1 MLKANPARTK
11 EYLEKYERAKELYL
25 KYNFS
30 LTKAAGKVGIDR
42 RSLSNSLKE
51 EGYEIINKQ
60 NMTKFDDT
68 VFDKIDTEEKAY
80 WLGFLYADGSIS
92 SNRNEIELSLK
103 SSDIEHLE
111 KFKNFLNFS
120 VDKHIFQDS
129 IRCRFQITNKH
140 LKESLINLGC
150 APRKSLIITFPSEN
164 QVPQNLQKDF
174 IRGYIDGDGSIMINT
189 RRNAG
194 RISILG
200 TANMLNGI
208 INSMNWRK
216 TKIHKRDTEKVYT
229 VEWSGFYV
237 TDYLDQLYEN
247 ATIYLDRKY
256 QKYLE
261 IKALT
266 NCRSKE

>member
-11 EYLEKYERAKELYL
+11 EYLEKYEKAKELYL
-25 KYNFS
+25 QHNFS
-30 LTKAAGKVGIDR
+30 LTKAAGEVGIDR
-42 RSLSNSLKE
+42 RSLSNCLKE
-51 EGYEIINKQ
+51 EGYKVINKH
-60 NMTKFDDT
+60 NATKFDET
-68 VFDKIDTEEKAY
+68 VFDKIDNEEKAY
-80 WLGFLYADGSIS
+80 WLGFLYADGSIGS
-92 SNRNEIELSLK
+92 TRNDIELSLK
-103 SSDIEHLE
+103 SSDIEHLK
-111 KFKNFLNFS
+111 KFRKFLNFTI
-120 VDKHIFQDS
+120 DKHIFQDD
-129 IRCRFQITNKH
+129 IRCRLCITNKH

-150 APRKSLIITFPSEN
+150 TPRKSLTITFPSER
-164 QVPQNLQKDF
+164 QVPKYLQKDF

-194 RISILG
+194 RINILG
-200 TANMLNGI
+200 TLDMLNGI
-208 INSMNWRK
+208 VNSMNWRQ
-216 TKIHKRDTEKVYT
+216 TKIYKKDAEKVYT

>member
-11 EYLEKYERAKELYL
+11 EYLKKYERAKELYL
-25 KYNFS
+25 KHNFS
-30 LTKAAGKVGIDR
+30 LTKAAGEVGIDR

-92 SNRNEIELSLK
+92 SNRNEVELSLK

-111 KFKNFLNFS
+111 KFKSFLNFS
-120 VDKHIFQDS
+120 IDKHIFQDS
-129 IRCRFQITNKH
+129 IRCRLHITNKH

-150 APRKSLIITFPSEN
+150 TPRKSLTITFPSEDK
-164 QVPQNLQKDF
+164 VPQNLQKDF

-189 RRNAG
+189 RHNAG
-194 RISILG
+194 RLNILG
-200 TANMLNGI
+200 TADMLNGI
-208 INSMNWRK
+208 VNSMNWRQ
-216 TKIHKRDTEKVYT
+216 TKIRKKDTEKVYT
-229 VEWSGFYV
+229 IEWSGFYV
-237 TDYLDQLYEN
+237 TDYLDQIYKD